1 MKKIIVIILER
12 FADWEVA
19 LLVPVLQPFVKGYCV
34 HYASVDKNE
43 RQNFHRQSSRYAGSH
58 LT

>member
-1 MKKIIVIILER
+1 MKKVIVIILER
-12 FADWEVA
+12 FADWVA
-19 LLVPVLQPFVKGYCV
+19 LLAPVLQHFVKGYCV